1 VPFSGDFDGDGA
13 DEVAMHRGS
22 TGQMLLK
29 WELAGGAADATFSYG
44 SSGDVPFSGD
54 WNGDGTD
61 TVAVFRPS
69 GNNWYIRLA
78 NAAGFADHQI
88 HFHAH
93 GEKSSPF
100 VGKMGP

>member
-1 VPFSGDFDGDGA
+1 
-13 DEVAMHRGS
+13 
-22 TGQMLLK
+22 MLLK
-29 WELAGGAADATFSYG
+29 WELAGGAADSTFSYG
-44 SSGDVPFSGD
+44 SSGDIPFAGD

-69 GNNWYIRLA
+69 SNNWYIPQTNLA
-78 NAAGFADHQI
+78 GVTNHQI

-100 VGKMGP
+100 VGKMGS